1 MENTEKSPQMHSTG
15 DEVLSLLTNLPGTLG
30 SFVNVYPGSQSE
42 DDNWLDSWFTTHCKK
57 YFDKTISPDDKTLVH
72 KTYPK
77 ATKEIL
83 ADPIRL
89 KSIEPHYF
97 RGFRVIQQPIDVEGD
112 LVVFEGR
119 NSSGKTSLAEAMEW
133 LFTGRLSRR
142 ESKDLGSARE
152 LENCITNEF
161 RPENEDTW
169 VKATFVSQRKGTTE
183 PFTLCRLLKM
193 IMVPL

>member
-1 MENTEKSPQMHSTG
+1 MNKKARPNMENTEKHSQQHPTG
-15 DEVLSLLTNLPGTLG
+15 DEALSLLAILPGILG
-30 SFVNVYPGSQSE
+30 GFVNAYPGSQSE
-42 DDNWLDSWFTTHCKK
+42 DDTWLDSWFTAHCQK

-72 KTYPK
+72 KTYPE

-119 NSSGKTSLAEAMEW
+119 NSSGKTSLAEAM
-133 LFTGRLSRR
+133 
-142 ESKDLGSARE
+142 
-152 LENCITNEF
+152 
-161 RPENEDTW
+161 
-169 VKATFVSQRKGTTE
+169 
-183 PFTLCRLLKM
+183 
-193 IMVPL
+193 